1 MAKGTYEQH
10 IPSVWVERRHMPG
23 DSLHSSSVI
32 PSTQLWTLKNPVSCH
47 IEARFFKQAK
57 QRDLIHVKDNEILSG
72 SK

>member
-47 IEARFFKQAK
+47 VEARFFKQAK
-57 QRDLIHVKDNEILSG
+57 
-72 SK
+72 